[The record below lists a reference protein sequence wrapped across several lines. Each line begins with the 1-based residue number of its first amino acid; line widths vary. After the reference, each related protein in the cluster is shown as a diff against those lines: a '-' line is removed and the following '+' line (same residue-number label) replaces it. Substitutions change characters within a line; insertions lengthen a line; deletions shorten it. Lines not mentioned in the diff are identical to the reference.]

1 MKKIKFLHICASGK
15 LYQRSLTMGGSTT
28 VQLVSTLTRLDLS
41 SKENMLLFVGGE
53 TVDSKLV
60 KLETSRTAI
69 LLPTVTVL

>member
-1 MKKIKFLHICASGK
+1 
-15 LYQRSLTMGGSTT
+15 MGGSTT